1 VLSLSVK
8 LGQERDLKYKP
19 LGAAHVGVQATWH
32 NGNHIRTC
40 TLISDNMHDLCVMC
54 VGHSPTGVLC
64 MGSVNERR
72 VASV

>member
-1 VLSLSVK
+1 VLSLYVK
-8 LGQERDLKYKP
+8 LGQERGLKHKP

-32 NGNHIRTC
+32 NENHIRPDMHT
-40 TLISDNMHDLCVMC
+40 DDMHDLCVMS